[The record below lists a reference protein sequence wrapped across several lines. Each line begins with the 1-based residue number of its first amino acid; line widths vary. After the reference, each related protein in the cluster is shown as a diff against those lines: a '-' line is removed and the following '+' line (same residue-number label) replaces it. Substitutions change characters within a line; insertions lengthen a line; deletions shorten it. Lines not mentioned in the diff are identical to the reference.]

1 MKNDKLRQ
9 TILFVCAA
17 GMLGGC
23 ANGDIDTLRR
33 SSDEYMVNG
42 NQYASSA
49 ENESN
54 VFGQEGMGISED
66 DWSKPSADLLQKAES
81 EGFSEFIVTAVPEK
95 AEAFINEMVTVRYH
109 VTGVRIEEG
118 EDGEED
124 SRIEEPA
131 EKISMVVMLDTNSG
145 NGSLAFGADTST
157 ENVTTNSAVVQTDET
172 GSFEVRVAT
181 GTIFNPNKP
190 MYYLHLWNAVQP
202 SSPIHSV
209 AVNVKRP
216 KTAEDLDEGSRSTV
230 NDMTPPDDF
239 ANQTSELTDAE
250 LKLSDSA
257 HQELYCEAVK
267 ELGVQ
272 VTGKKS
278 SDTANKGEVAG
289 ANEPICWTFV
299 TGENASQKSKVGYV
313 NKRSQT
319 GGCATTDANGK
330 FSVTLHAGEL
340 YDAKYYLNFFH
351 PNATAVTYDILTFAL
366 PDSLGT
372 VGEEATIDPDGD
384 GTPGVAVIDK
394 DGNKIDG
401 SSLATDKNGNV
412 SEENSKKIIESIFD
426 PKSEP
431 GATIHAECAVISED
445 CEKICGAGSAICSAN
460 PIYICHLH
468 RNDDGTWSI
477 QKCDGSDVKADYDG
491 DGNKDTGHLIIDK
504 DGDSISYNGVDLDG
518 DGKSDVAPEYCDET
532 KTPDLCDEHGKYD
545 PEKISYKIVWSGN
558 EKKTF
563 GNRKIS
569 MPTQSVLN
577 VFLKALDQDSK
588 GVSNV
593 KLEAS
598 LIAGADPKTT
608 LNDGFMTTSEND
620 PYADTTLQSTDKE
633 GVTDFWFNSGTAYD
647 ARYYVEL
654 SNAKAKTVYLP
665 IETTNSVKLPGGE
678 GDAAD
683 ESEANKRPDDM
694 PDKKATLGKCYLS
707 IGQGD
712 EDNIQQHAKEAK
724 DEPDKIADLVTRK
737 RSMDVSTIKTL
748 SLQARLYCSQTES
761 KEPTVKDYLA
771 PSNEKTY
778 WKLTRGPSSY
788 NNATLTET
796 INITD
801 ASGLAK
807 VLFYTGTGYGSLY
820 YVSIFHPNAE
830 EPAIYT
836 ITTSRSSGSVP
847 GVDEND
853 DPIVPSL
860 DDVEKDETLPE
871 GMPCSDA
878 CIANPANC
886 PRSPECEANTEN
898 CTSADKCL
906 FLTFEESSPYQ
917 VYTGKTARVKAYL
930 MMYNPAE
937 DTSAHIPVRSELI
950 WTLNA
955 NEGADA
961 ALASETTK
969 TNSKGRSTAYI
980 DTGSVATTYKVNVMH
995 PNINDGENMIPVSLM
1010 MTVLDKSQI
1019 EKENAEKYRLNLN
1032 VEGATNTA
1040 NVKYYVMSADYNRCN
1055 ANKALSSGSNFCETA
1070 AGPSEWKSWK
1080 NSEDKSIADSFC
1092 GISAASETGDAETGD
1107 GVDVELPDGKS
1118 LYMVYA
1124 IETDDKGTNT
1134 KYACLDGF
1142 YMPSAQCYV
1151 DEDGIRK
1158 CEEVTKSVT
1167 LSLEDI
1173 PISLGGEYYTKSLID
1188 VGPLIDVPEDESECS
1203 GRKDIGCVIAK
1214 VHSMYSEIITS
1225 DPGQKVID
1233 TINAYIFQT
1242 DDTSNGTQCLHEG
1255 HLGEYDTECYVG
1267 GALAKKLDSVSPT
1280 YCYKAE
1286 DRDYKNGKKL
1296 EEGKTTCLSNT
1307 DGFTE
1312 SAVLYKKSDCVCA
1325 KMYHYTGYNEKSPGT
1340 CPTCSKTGPKV
1351 KQLLE
1356 KLLKNLI
1363 NKAFDA
1369 ANIEDNL
1376 CKLVDPLQYIEF
1388 NGKLNIDTSKGAS
1401 MVGVNVN
1408 FTGATIPLTDTKLDL
1423 QGRAVTGSTKQG
1435 IVEEDAKVLVIPSM
1449 NMVFSYGLLVYDI
1462 IGKLLPKGAIRD
1474 GVISFENILKCSS
1487 LFGIGDSGIKIPVI
1501 GGSISPAL
1509 IDTVCAT
1516 ALQNVSTKTL
1526 TIAEQQYTSLNI
1538 SLSGSGEYGCEGGCS
1553 SNGNGGLKA
1562 NVIRNGYW
1570 SGKGT
1575 LSGKSGD
1582 ITGLWVAAEKDGK
1595 LKSLIMQ
1602 NGTQSVDEYM
1612 AANSICRKTLTAK
1625 TDEEI
1630 ANVLKKDLTNK
1641 ACLKGSYDVAG
1652 RVKNNYCGVKDGDSY
1667 VCNGGGIV
1675 VCKDGKLNPAYAAAS
1690 VYKIITDAN
1699 QACIGNSHASC
1710 SSSEIINSGN
1720 GWDNTTCFSHCEE
1733 QEHEC
1738 ITNIS
1743 IAECAK
1749 ENGDTDIIVKEQ
1761 SKANCVG
1768 HCDEAECIMNS
1779 DVMAS
1784 ESDYLDCKTK
1794 STEADNTTTTDHI
1807 VAMFDFSGYEKNG
1820 SSQFVSNLST
1830 GIKSNGCTIQYEGSD
1845 RSLVAGRDGN
1855 VGAIGWN
1862 TPKKAITIT
1871 CSCQISKVTAFIK
1884 GIGREISYG
1893 SNDKILTSENAW
1905 EMVSGSGNG
1914 TTYTFEISD
1923 HKSAVVEKLSRIDD
1937 ITVYSKSEV
1946 CVQ

>member
-33 SSDEYMVNG
+33 SSDAYTVNG
-42 NQYASSA
+42 SDYASSA

-66 DWSKPSADLLQKAES
+66 DWTKPGSDLLEMTQS
-81 EGFSEFIVTAVPEK
+81 EDFSEYIVTAVPEK

-109 VTGVRIEEG
+109 VTGVRVEEG

-124 SRIEEPA
+124 IRTEEDA
-131 EKISMVVMLDTNSG
+131 SGVNLAVMLDTNSG
-145 NGSLAFGADTST
+145 NGSLALGANTVADRVTS
-157 ENVTTNSAVVQTDET
+157 NSAVVQTDET
-172 GSFEVRVAT
+172 GMFEIRVAT

-190 MYYLHLWNAVQP
+190 MYYLHLWSAIHP

-209 AVNVKRP
+209 AVKVKRP
-216 KTAEDLDEGSRSTV
+216 KTADELDEGSHTTV
-230 NDMTPPDDF
+230 NDMTPPEDF
-239 ANQTSELTDAE
+239 ANQTSDLTDAE
-250 LKLSDSA
+250 LKLLDSA

-272 VTGKKS
+272 VTGTKTS
-278 SDTANKGEVAG
+278 ETANKGGIAG

-299 TGENASQKSKVGYV
+299 TGENASQKGKVGYV
-313 NKRSQT
+313 NKKSQS
-319 GGCATTDANGK
+319 GGCATTDASGK
-330 FSVTLHAGEL
+330 FSVSLHTGEL

-384 GTPGVAVIDK
+384 GKPGVAVTDK
-394 DGNKIDG
+394 DGNKIDS
-401 SSLATDKNGNV
+401 SSLNTDKNGNV
-412 SEENSKKIIESIFD
+412 SEENSKNIIESIFD

-431 GATIHAECAVISED
+431 GATIHAECEVDSEV
-445 CEKICGAGSAICSAN
+445 CEDICGAGSAICSAD

-491 DGNKDTGHLIIDK
+491 DGKKDTGHLIIDK
-504 DGDSISYNGVDLDG
+504 DGDSISYDGVDLDG
-518 DGKSDVAPEYCDET
+518 DGKPDVAPEYCDAS
-532 KTPDLCDEHGKYD
+532 KTPDLCDGTTGKYD

-558 EKKTF
+558 DKKTF
-563 GNRKIS
+563 GTRKIS

-577 VFLKALDQDSK
+577 VFLKALDKDGNGASA
-588 GVSNV
+588 V
-593 KLEAS
+593 KLEAA
-598 LIAGADPKTT
+598 LISGADPKTT
-608 LNDGFMTTSEND
+608 LNDGFMTTSED
-620 PYADTTLQSTDKE
+620 GLYADSTLQSTDKE
-633 GVTDFWFNSGTAYD
+633 GLTDFWFHSGTAYD

-665 IETTNSVKLPGGE
+665 IETTSSVKLPGGE

-683 ESEANKRPDDM
+683 ESEAVTPPSDM
-694 PDKKATLGKCYLS
+694 PSTPKATLGKCYLS
-707 IGQGD
+707 IGAGD
-712 EDNIQQHAKEAK
+712 DDSIQQYAK
-724 DEPDKIADLVTRK
+724 DKNDTKIADLVTSE
-737 RSMDVSTIKTL
+737 RSMEVSTIKTL
-748 SLQARLYCSQTES
+748 SLQTRLYCSQTES
-761 KEPTVKDYLA
+761 KEPTATNYLA

-778 WKLTRGPSSY
+778 WKVTRGPSSY
-788 NNATLTET
+788 NNATLTDT
-796 INITD
+796 VNVTD
-801 ASGLAK
+801 ATGLAK
-807 VLFYTGTGYGSLY
+807 ALFYTGTGYGSVY
-820 YVSIFHPNAE
+820 YVSVFHPNADQ
-830 EPAIYT
+830 PAIYT
-836 ITTSRSSGSVP
+836 ISTTRSSGSVP
-847 GVDEND
+847 GVDEGD

-871 GMPCSDA
+871 GAPCSDA

-886 PRSPECEANTEN
+886 
-898 CTSADKCL
+898 ADKCL

-917 VYTGKTARVKAYL
+917 VYTGKTARIKAYL

-937 DTSAHIPVRSELI
+937 DASAHIPVRSELI

-1019 EKENAEKYRLNLN
+1019 EKENAEKYKLNLN

-1055 ANKALSSGSNFCETA
+1055 TDKALSQNGKFCESA
-1070 AGPSEWKSWK
+1070 SGPSEWKSWT
-1080 NSEDKSIADSFC
+1080 NSEGKSTAASFC
-1092 GISAASETGDAETGD
+1092 GISAQTKTSDAETETD
-1107 GVDVELPDGKS
+1107 NGVDVELPDGKS

-1124 IETDDKGTNT
+1124 IETDDTGTQT

-1142 YMPSAQCYV
+1142 YMPSAPCYV

-1173 PISLGGEYYTKSLID
+1173 PMSLGGEYYTKSLID
-1188 VGPLIDVPEDESECS
+1188 VGPLIDVPEDESECD

-1214 VHSMYSEIITS
+1214 VHNMYSEIITS

-1233 TINAYIFQT
+1233 TINEYIFQT
-1242 DDTSNGTQCLHEG
+1242 DKTEGQHQCLYKT
-1255 HLGEYDTECYVG
+1255 HLGGLDTGCYVG
-1267 GALAKKLDSVSPT
+1267 DSIASTLETVAT
-1280 YCYKAE
+1280 KYCYTAA
-1286 DRDYKNGKKL
+1286 DTDYKNGVKAN
-1296 EEGKTTCLSNT
+1296 ENGTCPNGYINQ
-1307 DGFTE
+1307 DYIFKE
-1312 SAVLYKKSDCVCA
+1312 SECICS
-1325 KMYHYTGYNEKSPGT
+1325 KMYHYTGYNDKRPDD
-1340 CPTCSKTGPKV
+1340 CRTCSTIGPKV
-1351 KQLLE
+1351 KSILE

-1363 NKAFDA
+1363 NKAFDS

-1401 MVGVNVN
+1401 QVGVNVN
-1408 FTGATIPLTDTKLDL
+1408 FTGATIPLTNTTLDL
-1423 QGRAVTGSTKQG
+1423 HGRAVTASTKQG
-1435 IVEEDAKVLVIPSM
+1435 VVEEDAQILVMPSM

-1462 IGKLLPKGAIRD
+1462 IGKLLPEGAIQN

-1487 LFGIGDSGIKIPVI
+1487 LFGIGEGGIKIPVV
-1501 GGSISPAL
+1501 GGSISPVL
-1509 IDTVCAT
+1509 IDTICAS
-1516 ALQNVSTKTL
+1516 ALKNISTKTL

-1553 SNGNGGLKA
+1553 SNGSGGLKA

-1570 SGKGT
+1570 SGKGA

-1582 ITGLWVAAEKDGK
+1582 ITGLWVAAEKDSK
-1595 LKSLIMQ
+1595 LKSLNMQ

-1625 TDEEI
+1625 SDTEI

-1641 ACLKGSYDVAG
+1641 ACLKGSYDIAG

-1667 VCNGGGIV
+1667 VCSGDGIV
-1675 VCKDGKLNPAYAAAS
+1675 VCKEGKLNPNYAAAS
-1690 VYKIITDAN
+1690 VYKIIHDAN
-1699 QACIGNSHASC
+1699 KACVGKSHASC
-1710 SSSEIINSGN
+1710 ASSEIINSGN
-1720 GWDNTTCFSHCEE
+1720 GWNNSNCASYCDKS
-1733 QEHEC
+1733 EHEC
-1738 ITNIS
+1738 SSNIS
-1743 IAECAK
+1743 IAQCTTDD
-1749 ENGDTDIIVKEQ
+1749 DTVDLKAQ

-1768 HCDEAECIMNS
+1768 HCDEAECIMNT
-1779 DVMAS
+1779 DAMAS
-1784 ESDYLDCKTK
+1784 ENEYLDCKNK
-1794 STEADNTTTTDHI
+1794 STESGDEDTDHI
-1807 VAMFDFSGYEKNG
+1807 VAMFDFSGYENNG
-1820 SSQFVSNLST
+1820 SFIDKLNS
-1830 GIKSNGCTIQYEGSD
+1830 GIQSNGCTIQYTGGD

-1862 TPKKAITIT
+1862 TLETPITIT

-1893 SNDKILTSENAW
+1893 SSDSILTSENAW

-1914 TTYTFEISD
+1914 TTYTFKISD
-1923 HKSAVVEKLSRIDD
+1923 HKSAVAEKLSRIDD

-1946 CVQ
+1946 CVK